1 MMEKQAQRR
10 TMMPEHI
17 EYHIN
22 VLVADVTQSSTS
34 GDYHYCEL

>member
-10 TMMPEHI
+10 TMTPERI
-17 EYHIN
+17 EYDVN
-22 VLVADVTQSSTS
+22 VLVADVTQSITS